1 MKRALAVI
9 VASGVLAACGQGNVF
24 SLEVGQCFQ
33 DQSAATEVSD
43 VEVVDCDDAHDNEV
57 YGLFDLP
64 DGDYPGAE
72 AVQEAAV
79 LGCYDRFEGFVGRDY
94 ESSRLDFGWL
104 YPTSDSWDNGDRE
117 VICMLSELSG
127 EQLIG
132 SMKDSGA

>member
-1 MKRALAVI
+1 
-9 VASGVLAACGQGNVF
+9 
-24 SLEVGQCFQ
+24 VGQCFQ
-33 DQSAATEVSD
+33 DQDAATEVSE

-64 DGDYPGAE
+64 DGDYPGAD

-79 LGCYDRFEGFVGRDY
+79 LGCYERFEGFVGRDY

-104 YPTSDSWDNGDRE
+104 HPTSESWDNGDHE

-132 SMKDSGA
+132 SMKDSGV